1 VRGERS
7 LTQNRSMN
15 HKAPNQVR
23 IIGGLWRSRVIEFPD
38 SVGLRPTPDR
48 VRETLFNWLGQHLD
62 GETCLDLFAGSGAL
76 GFEALSRG
84 ASEVVMVEQSASAA
98 RGLTE
103 NAQRLEAD
111 NATIVNTNAMQYLRG
126 ATRRFDVIFLDPPF
140 NQGLLEQVLSLLTPW
155 LAIDGKVYIESELTF
170 APGPAWKILK
180 QSRAGQVKFQ
190 LMTPASVEET

>member
-1 VRGERS
+1 
-7 LTQNRSMN
+7 MD

-38 SVGLRPTPDR
+38 SIGLRPTPDR
-48 VRETLFNWLGQHLD
+48 VRETLFNWLGQRLD
-62 GETCLDLFAGSGAL
+62 EKICLDLFAGSGAL

-84 ASEVVMVEQSASAA
+84 ASEVVMVEQSAVVA

-103 NAQRLEAD
+103 NAQRLGA
-111 NATIVNTNAMQYLRG
+111 NGATIVNANATQYLHG

-140 NQGLLEQVLSLLTPW
+140 NQGLLEQALALLTPW
-155 LAIDGKVYIESELTF
+155 LAIEGKVYIESELPF
-170 APGPAWKILK
+170 APSPIWKILK

-190 LMTPASVEET
+190 LMTPAADEET